1 MNINIYYGGR
11 GLVDDPT
18 ILVINKIQE
27 VLDELNVNV
36 NRYNLYEMK
45 NTITTLSQTV
55 TEADGIILA
64 TTVEW
69 VGMGGYMQTFLDSCW
84 LYSDK
89 SQILDKYMFPV
100 VMARTY
106 GEREV
111 TLALNNSWE
120 IIGGKIGP
128 ALSAYIDDTTDF
140 EFNDNY
146 KIIIEKYAEN
156 VYRTISQRIMQLP
169 SSSQTIKNN
178 MLKDTIK
185 LTPQESEQ
193 LSKYAS
199 DDAFVKTQKQDI
211 ESLASIYKELLN
223 DQENG
228 GDDYYLNVFRDNFN
242 PTTGYKSTYMISISD
257 KDKMTKVIM
266 NGCNGK
272 MGQTITEI
280 CKADADIKIVAG
292 IDLYDGI
299 DNDYPV
305 FSSIDK
311 CDVDADVVIDFSN
324 AKAVDGVLDYCVDKQ
339 VPVVLCTTGL
349 SDEQLAK
356 VEECYKKVA
365 VLKSA
370 NMSLGINT
378 LMALLKKAAQVF
390 APAGFDMEIVE
401 KHHNLKL
408 DAPSGTALA
417 LADSIN
423 EAMDNEYHYVYDR
436 SQRREKRDPKEI
448 GISAVRGGSIV
459 GEHEVL
465 FCGQDEVIEFKHTA
479 YSKAVFAKGAVEAAK
494 FLKGKGAGHYDMA
507 DVIAAK

>member
-1 MNINIYYGGR
+1 
-11 GLVDDPT
+11 
-18 ILVINKIQE
+18 
-27 VLDELNVNV
+27 
-36 NRYNLYEMK
+36 
-45 NTITTLSQTV
+45 
-55 TEADGIILA
+55 
-64 TTVEW
+64 
-69 VGMGGYMQTFLDSCW
+69 
-84 LYSDK
+84 
-89 SQILDKYMFPV
+89 
-100 VMARTY
+100 
-106 GEREV
+106 
-111 TLALNNSWE
+111 
-120 IIGGKIGP
+120 
-128 ALSAYIDDTTDF
+128 
-140 EFNDNY
+140 
-146 KIIIEKYAEN
+146 
-156 VYRTISQRIMQLP
+156 
-169 SSSQTIKNN
+169 
-178 MLKDTIK
+178 
-185 LTPQESEQ
+185 
-193 LSKYAS
+193 
-199 DDAFVKTQKQDI
+199 
-211 ESLASIYKELLN
+211 
-223 DQENG
+223 
-228 GDDYYLNVFRDNFN
+228 
-242 PTTGYKSTYMISISD
+242 
-257 KDKMTKVIM
+257 MTKVIM

-459 GEHEVL
+459 GEHEVINDVSDAMKGML
-465 FCGQDEVIEFKHTA
+465 APKVREVALGEAQVRQVYKISSVGTVAGCRVTDGKITRDAQLRLVRDGIVICEDSIASLKRFKDDAKEVAEGYECGITL
-479 YSKAVFAKGAVEAAK
+479 AK
-494 FLKGKGAGHYDMA
+494 FQDIKEG
-507 DVIAAK
+507 DVFECFKMEEYRD